1 MIHLENFHLSDSTLL
16 FCPMVF
22 DSYLCWPKT
31 KAGEKVWQ
39 RCPEGVR
46 GLDNESK
53 FFHTHVY
60 QLSETFK
67 TLIVLVGALL
77 EFAV

>member
-1 MIHLENFHLSDSTLL
+1 MIYLENFHLSDSTLL
-16 FCPMVF
+16 YCPMVF

-53 FFHTHVY
+53 FFFI
-60 QLSETFK
+60 LMSINFLKLFK
-67 TLIVLVGALL
+67 L
-77 EFAV
+77 

>member
-1 MIHLENFHLSDSTLL
+1 MLISSTLLIANYLYFTFDFFSDSTDL

-22 DSYLCWPKT
+22 DSYLCWPRT

-39 RCPEGVR
+39 KCPEGVR

-53 FFHTHVY
+53 F
-60 QLSETFK
+60 
-67 TLIVLVGALL
+67 
-77 EFAV
+77 